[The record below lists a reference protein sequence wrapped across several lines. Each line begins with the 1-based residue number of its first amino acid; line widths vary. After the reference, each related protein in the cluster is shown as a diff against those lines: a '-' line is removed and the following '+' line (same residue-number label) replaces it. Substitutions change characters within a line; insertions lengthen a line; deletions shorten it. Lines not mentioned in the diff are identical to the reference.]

1 MGSGGISWNLLGSR
15 NLVEFHMLVEI
26 IEFWWAQEFR
36 GILVDAWN
44 VVYIYIYFEFW
55 WGPGT
60 KIHELVEFSGIWP
73 AHGRFWWNVVEFW
86 DHGIC
91 GILVGPWNLVEFSG
105 I

>member
-44 VVYIYIYFEFW
+44 VVYIYIYF
-55 WGPGT
+55 
-60 KIHELVEFSGIWP
+60 
-73 AHGRFWWNVVEFW
+73 
-86 DHGIC
+86 
-91 GILVGPWNLVEFSG
+91 
-105 I
+105 